1 MAMIGRPAARAPLS
15 TADITDG
22 TITSAHI
29 QSDALT
35 HADLAPNSVTNSE
48 MSDDAVGIA
57 ELSATGTAG
66 ATTFLRGDNT
76 WTVVDTEGTGIKS
89 TGESG
94 GDKFLRED
102 GDGTSS
108 WQVAGSPSIDDGG
121 NATAM
126 TIDSAEDVTFAK
138 RAIIPS
144 LKPVSNQNL
153 TGTYSD
159 HEMIIG
165 DQFTLTGDLTINDN
179 LVLASLSGSG
189 QDITITDDGNGRT
202 ITTAG
207 KVLSCTTTNTDA
219 TVTTAS
225 TADLRAGKGVTG
237 TGIAAGATIAS
248 VTNATTFELSA
259 AATASGTVNLT
270 FDTGIFEA
278 GEFLGTV
285 PLQTDISVFSGELGS
300 GVTGGSGITA
310 LGTVA
315 TGNLSN
321 TAIVY
326 PAGHI
331 LGLQNT
337 IMQGT
342 QAIGTSLIDVTDG
355 TTALEVSSTNTNASK
370 FFITVQTYMGLD
382 VDVGTHFE
390 LYYKIDSGSWTALG
404 DANGNYGGGGS
415 SRQSFM
421 FAAAGDNDT
430 WNRYVG
436 THCSG
441 SFLWTPGSFSESVS
455 IKVRAIGY
463 TGTTYV
469 GRNYNHNNSSVWAH
483 SVPSTITMLEIK

>member
-22 TITSAHI
+22 IITSAKI
-29 QSDALT
+29 AADVLT
-35 HADLAPNSVTNSE
+35 AADIAPNAVTNSE
-48 MSDDAVGIA
+48 MADDAVGVA

-66 ATTFLRGDNT
+66 TTTFLRGDNT

-108 WQVAGSPSIDDGG
+108 WQTAGSPSIDDGG

-126 TIDSAEDVTFAK
+126 TIDVNEGITLAGTLAVTN
-138 RAIIPS
+138 PSTLTS

-207 KVLSCTTTNTDA
+207 RVLSCTTTNTDA

-237 TGIAAGATIAS
+237 TGVPAGATIAS

-259 AATASGTVNLT
+259 AATAAGTVNLT

-285 PLQTDISVFSGELGS
+285 PPQTDISIMSGVLGS

-310 LGTVA
+310 LGNVTSA
-315 TGNLSN
+315 GSLPHSLLTGNGRLIQSQYAYKNAAVGYIISTSN
-321 TAIVY
+321 TNTM
-326 PAGHI
+326 AGAPFT
-331 LGLQNT
+331 LQT
-337 IMQGT
+337 PSFS
-342 QAIGTSLIDVTDG
+342 IGA
-355 TTALEVSSTNTNASK
+355 TAGVWKLSSSCGVNNETNTTNWNMSVK
-370 FFITVQTYMGLD
+370 FWVSYD
-382 VDVGTHFE
+382 
-390 LYYKIDSGSWTALG
+390 
-404 DANGNYGGGGS
+404 GGS
-415 SRQSFM
+415 TWSNATPVTS
-421 FAAAGDNDT
+421 AGLYMIYTDHGDEYHVIYGEIWNTGIPANNSTVNFGVAYFSNEQDNT
-430 WNRYVG
+430 R
-436 THCSG
+436 
-441 SFLWTPGSFSESVS
+441 
-455 IKVRAIGY
+455 
-463 TGTTYV
+463 
-469 GRNYNHNNSSVWAH
+469 YNHSEGLGATLH
-483 SVPSTITMLEIK
+483 AEQYDL

>member
-1 MAMIGRPAARAPLS
+1 MIGRPAARAPLS

-22 TITSAHI
+22 IITSAKI
-29 QSDALT
+29 AADVLT
-35 HADLAPNSVTNSE
+35 AADIAPNAVTNSE
-48 MSDDAVGIA
+48 MADDAVGVA

-66 ATTFLRGDNT
+66 TTTFLRGDNT

-94 GDKFLRED
+94 AAKFLRED

-108 WQVAGSPSIDDGG
+108 WQTAGSPSIDDGG

-126 TIDSAEDVTFAK
+126 TIDVNEGITLAGTLAVTN
-138 RAIIPS
+138 PSTLTS

-207 KVLSCTTTNTDA
+207 RVLSCTTTNTDA

-285 PLQTDISVFSGELGS
+285 PKQTDISDMTSGVMSPNLNLGS
-300 GVTGGSGITA
+300 ATFPVGHVIGLLGKAQDRTRRQFTSRAAGIWYDDYTHLNLTVTPKYASSLLWFVGQISYGCSSLHGSTYMTFLKDGD
-310 LGTVA
+310 A
-315 TGNLSN
+315 TNTLNGDDTQTSGNFPCFHQRRWDMGS
-321 TAIVY
+321 A
-326 PAGHI
+326 
-331 LGLQNT
+331 
-337 IMQGT
+337 
-342 QAIGTSLIDVTDG
+342 G
-355 TTALEVSSTNTNASK
+355 TTVYHMEQASINGYIMAGSTNAQAFTIRYRNQGATD
-370 FFITVQTYMGLD
+370 I
-382 VDVGTHFE
+382 
-390 LYYKIDSGSWTALG
+390 SWNKDG
-404 DANGNYGGGGS
+404 YN
-415 SRQSFM
+415 
-421 FAAAGDNDT
+421 
-430 WNRYVG
+430 
-436 THCSG
+436 
-441 SFLWTPGSFSESVS
+441 TPGSSPGGHSPSGLSTLQIYE
-455 IKVRAIGY
+455 VRQ
-463 TGTTYV
+463 
-469 GRNYNHNNSSVWAH
+469 
-483 SVPSTITMLEIK
+483 

>member
-1 MAMIGRPAARAPLS
+1 MSMIGRPAARAPLS

-22 TITSAHI
+22 SITSAKI
-29 QSDALT
+29 AADVLT
-35 HADLAPNSVTNSE
+35 AADIAPNAVTNSE
-48 MSDDAVGIA
+48 MADDAVGVA

-66 ATTFLRGDNT
+66 TTTFLRGDNT

-94 GDKFLRED
+94 AAKFLRED

-108 WQVAGSPSIDDGG
+108 WQTAGSPSISDGG

-144 LKPVSNQNL
+144 LKPASNQNL

-207 KVLSCTTTNTDA
+207 RVLSCTTTNTDA

-259 AATASGTVNLT
+259 AATAAGTVNLT

-285 PLQTDISVFSGELGS
+285 PPQTDISIMTGVLSSVVTGSPNLNLTTGTIGS
-300 GVTGGSGITA
+300 GVTFPSQYAFSARLTDNQSVSASTWTKAALNVSIFGGWDTNNYRFLCPRAGKWQFNFSVRFNDGVFGRFIKLYKNGSAWDQGGSVSYGIATYTPTIRHAVLVELALNDYIELYVEGGSGITRIA
-310 LGTVA
+310 HDDDGIIQTGIQGFLLLG
-315 TGNLSN
+315 
-321 TAIVY
+321 
-326 PAGHI
+326 
-331 LGLQNT
+331 
-337 IMQGT
+337 
-342 QAIGTSLIDVTDG
+342 
-355 TTALEVSSTNTNASK
+355 
-370 FFITVQTYMGLD
+370 
-382 VDVGTHFE
+382 
-390 LYYKIDSGSWTALG
+390 
-404 DANGNYGGGGS
+404 
-415 SRQSFM
+415 
-421 FAAAGDNDT
+421 
-430 WNRYVG
+430 
-436 THCSG
+436 
-441 SFLWTPGSFSESVS
+441 
-455 IKVRAIGY
+455 
-463 TGTTYV
+463 
-469 GRNYNHNNSSVWAH
+469 
-483 SVPSTITMLEIK
+483 

>member
-1 MAMIGRPAARAPLS
+1 MSMIGRPAARAPLS

-22 TITSAHI
+22 SITSAKI
-29 QSDALT
+29 AADVLT
-35 HADLAPNSVTNSE
+35 AADIAPNAVTNSE
-48 MSDDAVGIA
+48 MADDAVGVA

-66 ATTFLRGDNT
+66 TTTFLRGDNT

-94 GDKFLRED
+94 AAKFLRED

-108 WQVAGSPSIDDGG
+108 WQTAGSPSISDGG

-144 LKPVSNQNL
+144 LKPASNQNL

-207 KVLSCTTTNTDA
+207 RVLSCTTINTDA

-259 AATASGTVNLT
+259 AATAAGTVNLT

-285 PLQTDISVFSGELGS
+285 PKQTDISDMTSGVMNSSITGSPNLNLGNTTGTLGS
-300 GVTGGSGITA
+300 GVTFPAGHVLRVFYQVSNGSITTTSGTTIVTGLTQTLTPLSNTSKFLISYNCNGRFNSGADTTFQTQIYYGGSAIGGIANMNNYSNDTNNPINPSASFLHSPTTSSGITYDIRLA
-310 LGTVA
+310 LTYGS
-315 TGNLSN
+315 GS
-321 TAIVY
+321 
-326 PAGHI
+326 
-331 LGLQNT
+331 LGLDSGHSHMT
-337 IMQGT
+337 IME
-342 QAIGTSLIDVTDG
+342 I
-355 TTALEVSSTNTNASK
+355 
-370 FFITVQTYMGLD
+370 
-382 VDVGTHFE
+382 
-390 LYYKIDSGSWTALG
+390 
-404 DANGNYGGGGS
+404 
-415 SRQSFM
+415 
-421 FAAAGDNDT
+421 AG
-430 WNRYVG
+430 
-436 THCSG
+436 
-441 SFLWTPGSFSESVS
+441 
-455 IKVRAIGY
+455 
-463 TGTTYV
+463 
-469 GRNYNHNNSSVWAH
+469 
-483 SVPSTITMLEIK
+483 

>member
-1 MAMIGRPAARAPLS
+1 MAVIGRPAPPSKLNAS
-15 TADITDG
+15 DIASNA
-22 TITSAHI
+22 ITSAHI

-94 GDKFLRED
+94 GTKFLRED

-108 WQVAGSPSIDDGG
+108 WAVAGSPSISDGG
-121 NATAM
+121 NATAI
-126 TIDSAEDVTFAK
+126 TIDSSESVTLAGTL
-138 RAIIPS
+138 AVTNPTSLTS

-202 ITTAG
+202 ITTG
-207 KVLSCTTTNTDA
+207 GRVLSCTTTNTDA

-237 TGIAAGATIAS
+237 TGVPAGATIAS

-285 PLQTDISVFSGELGS
+285 PKQTDIGDMTSGTIASAITNNAGVAS
-300 GVTGGSGITA
+300 GAIAAGVTFPTGHVIQIVSSRPANYNSTTAYSSASLIPCASQAITTKQA
-310 LGTVA
+310 NSSFLITWNAEHARSVAGRSQFLMADSYTAGTSNYS
-315 TGNLSN
+315 TGN
-321 TAIVY
+321 Y
-326 PAGHI
+326 FF
-331 LGLQNT
+331 
-337 IMQGT
+337 
-342 QAIGTSLIDVTDG
+342 VTHYG
-355 TTALEVSSTNTNASK
+355 WYHSA
-370 FFITVQTYMGLD
+370 
-382 VDVGTHFE
+382 
-390 LYYKIDSGSWTALG
+390 
-404 DANGNYGGGGS
+404 GGGN
-415 SRQSFM
+415 FM
-421 FAAAGDNDT
+421 TSYSYHDKSKTLAAGASVT
-430 WNRYVG
+430 FYVFLG
-436 THCSG
+436 PIG
-441 SFLWTPGSFSESVS
+441 SATDQ
-455 IKVRAIGY
+455 AY
-463 TGTTYV
+463 QQ
-469 GRNYNHNNSSVWAH
+469 
-483 SVPSTITMLEIK
+483 EIQVQEIAA

>member
-1 MAMIGRPAARAPLS
+1 MIGRQAPHAIAS
-15 TADITDG
+15 TSDIADNA
-22 TITSAHI
+22 ITSAKI
-29 QSDALT
+29 APDVLT
-35 HADLAPNSVTNSE
+35 AADIAPNAVTNSE
-48 MSDDAVGIA
+48 MADDAVGVA
-57 ELSATGTAG
+57 ELSATGTPN
-66 ATTFLRGDNT
+66 ATSFLRGDNS
-76 WTVVDTEGTGIKS
+76 WQIVDTEGTGIKS

-144 LKPVSNQNL
+144 LKPASNQNL

-207 KVLSCTTTNTDA
+207 RVLSCTTTNTDA

-237 TGIAAGATIAS
+237 TGVPAGATIAS

-285 PLQTDISVFSGELGS
+285 PPQTDIGDMTS
-300 GVTGGSGITA
+300 GVMNSAITGSPA
-310 LGTVA
+310 LNLTNA
-315 TGNLSN
+315 TEF
-321 TAIVY
+321 
-326 PAGHI
+326 PAGHVVQVFTKVI
-331 LGLQNT
+331 DSATNDSLTTSSSFTDAAGFPVLFTPKFNNSKIIFSWSVTAFAGQGWAQCVARLYDNT
-337 IMQGT
+337 ANGVIGGESSLMRLDMQSNRNQYMYARWGVQFT
-342 QAIGTSLIDVTDG
+342 VVTDSWGTSQHSLKIQYKSSNSQSGGFNDG
-355 TTALEVSSTNTNASK
+355 GAKWPVV
-370 FFITVQTYMGLD
+370 I
-382 VDVGTHFE
+382 
-390 LYYKIDSGSWTALG
+390 W
-404 DANGNYGGGGS
+404 
-415 SRQSFM
+415 
-421 FAAAGDNDT
+421 
-430 WNRYVG
+430 
-436 THCSG
+436 
-441 SFLWTPGSFSESVS
+441 
-455 IKVRAIGY
+455 
-463 TGTTYV
+463 
-469 GRNYNHNNSSVWAH
+469 
-483 SVPSTITMLEIK
+483 EIMS

>member
-22 TITSAHI
+22 IITSAKI
-29 QSDALT
+29 AADVLT
-35 HADLAPNSVTNSE
+35 AADIAPNAVTNSE
-48 MSDDAVGIA
+48 MADDAVGVA

-66 ATTFLRGDNT
+66 TTTFLRGDNT

-94 GDKFLRED
+94 AAKFLRED

-108 WQVAGSPSIDDGG
+108 WQTAGSPSIDDGG
-121 NATAM
+121 NATAI
-126 TIDSAEDVTFAK
+126 TIDSSESVTLAGTL
-138 RAIIPS
+138 AVTNPTSLTS

-165 DQFTLTGDLTINDN
+165 DQFTLTGDLNINDN

-237 TGIAAGATIAS
+237 TGVPAGATIAS

-259 AATASGTVNLT
+259 AATAAGTVNLT
-270 FDTGIFEA
+270 FDTGVFEA

-285 PLQTDISVFSGELGS
+285 PTVPPQTDIADMTS
-300 GVTGGSGITA
+300 GVMNSAITGSPN
-310 LGTVA
+310 L
-315 TGNLSN
+315 NLSN
-321 TAIVY
+321 AIF
-326 PAGHI
+326 PAGHVI
-331 LGLQNT
+331 QTKFVNSNPAFGSIGHSTPFHLSTLDITLTTKAANSIFSISAQYASDDTNSSTFGVGIGVYAT
-337 IMQGT
+337 GA
-342 QAIGTSLIDVTDG
+342 AITDEYWLYPAAHEDYWSVSG
-355 TTALEVSSTNTNASK
+355 DKYIVARHTTAFSPG
-370 FFITVQTYMGLD
+370 Y
-382 VDVGTHFE
+382 
-390 LYYKIDSGSWTALG
+390 
-404 DANGNYGGGGS
+404 
-415 SRQSFM
+415 
-421 FAAAGDNDT
+421 AAGITFTLRVYGRFSNS
-430 WNRYVG
+430 NG
-436 THCSG
+436 QQ
-441 SFLWTPGSFSESVS
+441 FLGNGAPYYAQRHLVQ
-455 IKVRAIGY
+455 
-463 TGTTYV
+463 
-469 GRNYNHNNSSVWAH
+469 
-483 SVPSTITMLEIK
+483 EIKG

>member
-1 MAMIGRPAARAPLS
+1 MGMLGRPAARAPLS

-22 TITSAHI
+22 IITSAKI
-29 QSDALT
+29 AADVLT
-35 HADLAPNSVTNSE
+35 AADIAPNAVTNSE
-48 MSDDAVGIA
+48 MADDAVGIA

-66 ATTFLRGDNT
+66 TTTFLRGDNT

-144 LKPVSNQNL
+144 LKPASNQNL

-207 KVLSCTTTNTDA
+207 RVLSCTTTNTDA

-237 TGIAAGATIAS
+237 TGVPAGATIAS

-285 PLQTDISVFSGELGS
+285 PLQTDIGDMTSGVMSPNLDLGS
-300 GVTGGSGITA
+300 
-310 LGTVA
+310 A
-315 TGNLSN
+315 TFPS
-321 TAIVY
+321 
-326 PAGHI
+326 GHI
-331 LGLQNT
+331 IGLLGKAQDRTRRQFTSRVANT
-337 IMQGT
+337 WYDDYTYLNLTVTPKYASSLLWFVGQVSYGVSTLHGSTYMTFLKDGDATNTLNGDDT
-342 QAIGTSLIDVTDG
+342 QTSGNFPCFHQRRWDMGSAG
-355 TTALEVSSTNTNASK
+355 TTVYHMEQASINGYIMAGSTNT
-370 FFITVQTYMGLD
+370 
-382 VDVGTHFE
+382 
-390 LYYKIDSGSWTALG
+390 
-404 DANGNYGGGGS
+404 
-415 SRQSFM
+415 QSF
-421 FAAAGDNDT
+421 T
-430 WNRYVG
+430 IRYRNQG
-436 THCSG
+436 ATNI
-441 SFLWTPGSFSESVS
+441 SFNKDGYNTPGSSPGSHSPSGLSTLQIYE
-455 IKVRAIGY
+455 VRQ
-463 TGTTYV
+463 
-469 GRNYNHNNSSVWAH
+469 
-483 SVPSTITMLEIK
+483 